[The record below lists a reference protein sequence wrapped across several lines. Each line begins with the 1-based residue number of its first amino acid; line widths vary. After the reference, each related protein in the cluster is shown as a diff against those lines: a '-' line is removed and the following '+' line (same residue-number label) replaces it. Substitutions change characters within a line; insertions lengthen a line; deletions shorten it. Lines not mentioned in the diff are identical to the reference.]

1 VQLRELMLS
10 AITSMKTLFSPAS
23 EELDDAVGDP
33 ASVLLWRKLLRLT
46 GKA

>member
-1 VQLRELMLS
+1 MQLRELTLA
-10 AITSMKTLFSPAS
+10 AITSLKTLFVPAS
-23 EELDDAVGDP
+23 EEIDDNVGDP